1 MSLPNRNVMI
11 DQSVIV
17 ETEVLFAKRAIGLFN
32 KPLINTVTME
42 AVHTGHNPQVVSNLI
57 VL

>member
-1 MSLPNRNVMI
+1 MI